1 MSKTETIEEKT
12 YRLMGLVYGT
22 QPPFK
27 TIKQTNYFKLCC
39 QMLELAIAEEREA
52 NKSAYQALREM
63 FNDGEELECDD
74 GWRVGVDIDLWSLGI
89 EAFDGLEAPATK
101 DEVNQ

>member
-1 MSKTETIEEKT
+1 MINETIEEKT
-12 YRLMGLVYGT
+12 YRLMGWVYGT

-52 NKSAYQALREM
+52 NAV
-63 FNDGEELECDD
+63 ECDNLHHA
-74 GWRVGVDIDLWSLGI
+74 WRWDN
-89 EAFDGLEAPATK
+89 EADSESGPIQCAKAIRQRSAPK
-101 DEVNQ
+101 DEVSE